1 MKLRNL
7 ISTILLLLAAVGVC
21 SADVYAEVNR
31 RKFGGKELMS
41 DHGYNSYDFAAR
53 YLNAS
58 YPIFS
63 TRDLLQE
70 IYCPPSPYLFS
81 LGILSMNPH

>member
-1 MKLRNL
+1 MRLRCL
-7 ISTILLLLAAVGVC
+7 FIFLLLAAVGIC
-21 SADVYAEVNR
+21 SADANAEVNR
-31 RKFGGKELMS
+31 RKFGGKEFMS

-58 YPIFS
+58 YPMFS

-70 IYCPPSPYLFS
+70 IYCPSSPYLFS